1 MYAVAEKGIFKMDN
15 LNEIDSVK
23 NTNLYKVFT
32 YLSWTN
38 AKSDYEGAVT
48 ELRHKQE

>member
-1 MYAVAEKGIFKMDN
+1 MDN

-23 NTNLYKVFT
+23 NTNLYNVFT

-48 ELRHKQE
+48 EEIHKQ